1 MTQIGDVAAD
11 LAWLLGSGAVP
22 WLLLLAILLVRPP
35 ALSGLRVVIRAS
47 HDSRYQH
54 LLNLTRFRTELVKRE
69 SRLHLAQSARTA
81 PRDMFADAPWIT
93 PRAVSHEDPAPRVT
107 PRDVPW
113 YRPRR

>member
-11 LAWLLGSGAVP
+11 LAWLLGGGAIP

-35 ALSGLRVVIRAS
+35 VLSGLRAVMAAS

-69 SRLHLAQSARTA
+69 SRIRLARAGRTA
-81 PRDMFADAPWIT
+81 PRDMFANAPWIT
-93 PRAVSHEDPAPRVT
+93 PREIPREDPPRRVT
-107 PRDVPW
+107 PGDVPW
-113 YRPRR
+113 YRTHP